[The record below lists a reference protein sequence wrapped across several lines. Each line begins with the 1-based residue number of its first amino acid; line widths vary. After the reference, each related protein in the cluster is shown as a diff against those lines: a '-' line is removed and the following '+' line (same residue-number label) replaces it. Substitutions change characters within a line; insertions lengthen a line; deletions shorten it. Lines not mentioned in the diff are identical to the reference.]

1 MHFPLCFFFPS
12 ICLELICYRSWGIC
26 ICQLSRAAMSIDPSF
41 FSLSFCSI
49 SCHAY
54 IRFRFRVL
62 LVLHL
67 SVRHIWFLL
76 ILCRRR
82 LSSLTS
88 KIWRNKPQSLLF
100 LALNLHKH
108 DNRSFYFFSS
118 RQDLA
123 VSSLA
128 IFHSKILLFFLKELY
143 IYMNRVSS
151 SSICLSPFVFCKH
164 THERTYIYSHL
175 YFYQKETHMF

>member
-1 MHFPLCFFFPS
+1 MYLSAFESGYVH
-12 ICLELICYRSWGIC
+12 RS
-26 ICQLSRAAMSIDPSF
+26 LFF

-128 IFHSKILLFFLKELY
+128 IFIQRFFFFFSKRTIYIWIEFHLHRSVSLLLFSVNTHTSVR
-143 IYMNRVSS
+143 IYTLISTF
-151 SSICLSPFVFCKH
+151 IKKKH
-164 THERTYIYSHL
+164 TYSSFRSQNNQTGKYI
-175 YFYQKETHMF
+175 